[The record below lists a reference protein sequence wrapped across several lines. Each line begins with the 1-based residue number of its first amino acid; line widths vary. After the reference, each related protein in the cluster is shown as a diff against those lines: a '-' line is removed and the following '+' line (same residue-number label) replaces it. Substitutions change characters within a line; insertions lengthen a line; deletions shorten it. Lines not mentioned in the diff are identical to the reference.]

1 MNENNRYRKYY
12 AGFSVRLGILR
23 SAAVIFSAI
32 SFFTTFQGFRDTVFG
47 SSFLAAG
54 ASLGVQSILL
64 AGVFFYCPIV
74 NIMLNVVPGREGVE
88 VFVDDRVKDPNAHS
102 KKTPRPLK
110 VGFLGLIKAYWYNAL
125 LLAAIVFGGVRLWS
139 VLRLNEAQ
147 LTLKVLGFAGI
158 FALGTVVFIVL
169 LGLKPSFRVRM
180 RQYLVVWGITV
191 IILIAMS
198 VSTMFSCVA
207 ITNMLYKTDYARDSD
222 PVIEETV
229 RTELLNL
236 DKTIGEMLQSGVPDD
251 LKTND
256 ENMRQFL
263 IKKITDTFG
272 EIDKSATQKA
282 KTYFA
287 ALPDLT
293 IMPKAEMLY
302 SYPTGYE
309 KDNDLKEKTLN
320 GNRMEGETPVQ
331 YTVQKKKLKQA
342 EPIQTGTDSQGDN
355 DNNTKPI
362 YYYVQ
367 NNYAW
372 ASQIFNVKKMSWYPE
387 ADALI
392 NELNSTW
399 YSYYV
404 DYYNSYKNLLTKY
417 SQIVSEVI
425 NDGEKKEDVKND
437 DKETTLSLIKIKAIR
452 AALNT
457 LKDSIALDSQIARWN
472 AQKQLKT
479 DRTLV
484 GIEEDQGEYSTFLIR
499 LDSLQKSKNPTPDEL
514 ELNPDLKHTLENKK
528 GSIIDEA
535 IQTSLTLRDK
545 TQEAID
551 EIDNLLKAAY
561 GSADV
566 LTVDQIVEIVGLSEP
581 TNQKRH
587 DDDYKKNAYS
597 DIDIL
602 EKAAKQLRNAQGSAL
617 SHEYNDDDDNDND
630 DDNNND
636 DDINTVSF
644 ETITDIFNS
653 YVQLMKTK
661 ADLAV
666 LSDSLNTSY
675 VIIEEE
681 SEEESDED
689 TEKKDEE
696 DSPDG
701 SQSSEPPVEKAEEQ
715 QSTTNTPNDGSQS
728 KDASGLNVEPTVEEN
743 PADGSQAS
751 DTSEP
756 ASENENTTNTSD
768 DNQYT
773 HNVEKVTVDALIE
786 IRKKQLSRLKAA
798 ATAVEFAKNSLNLSD
813 NVTNSST
820 NTVQGV
826 GSNQVGEPK
835 QNTISEQDA
844 ISEIDKLTHIYLNA
858 TDLEKTYNLLIN
870 SKENEILKNSGAQ
883 SKAYFTY
890 RGKAI
895 LALGISMFMDLG
907 SALIGVLMF
916 FLDPKEMEKKLIGFW
931 LWMKAGST
939 E

>member
-180 RQYLVVWGITV
+180 PQYLVVWGITV

-282 KTYFA
+282 KTYFE

-309 KDNDLKEKTLN
+309 KDNDLKGKTVD
-320 GNRMEGETPVQ
+320 GNRIEDGITVQ
-331 YTVQKKKLKQA
+331 YTVQKKELKQA
-342 EPIQTGTDSQGDN
+342 KPIQADKDSQ
-355 DNNTKPI
+355 DNNDTIPV

-372 ASQIFNVKKMSWYPE
+372 ASDVYHLSKNWYSS
-387 ADALI
+387 ADKLI

-399 YSYYV
+399 YFYYV
-404 DYYNSYKNLLTKY
+404 DYYNSYENLLTNY
-417 SQIVSEVI
+417 STIVQ
-425 NDGEKKEDVKND
+425 KVKNPD
-437 DKETTLSLIKIKAIR
+437 VESPLSLIELKAIR

-457 LKDSIALDSQIARWN
+457 LKDSIALDSQIIRWN
-472 AQKQLKT
+472 KERNKQ
-479 DRTLV
+479 V
-484 GIEEDQGEYSTFLIR
+484 GRVRVGEEQNEYSTFLTR
-499 LDSLQKSKNPTPDEL
+499 LESRHETRLPTQEEL
-514 ELNPDLKHTLENKK
+514 ERDSTVIQTVQINK
-528 GSIIDEA
+528 GRIVDAA
-535 IQTSLTLRDK
+535 IQTSLDLRDK
-545 TQEAID
+545 VKEAMD
-551 EIDNLLKAAY
+551 EIDNLLIAAY

-587 DDDYKKNAYS
+587 DNDYKKNAYS

-617 SHEYNDDDDNDND
+617 SHEYNDD

-675 VIIEEE
+675 VIDEEK
-681 SEEESDED
+681 SDED

-696 DSPDG
+696 KEDTSDG
-701 SQSSEPPVEKAEEQ
+701 SQSSEPPVEKTEEQ
-715 QSTTNTPNDGSQS
+715 QSTTNIPNDGSQS

-743 PADGSQAS
+743 PVDGSQSS
-751 DTSEP
+751 DTSESTP
-756 ASENENTTNTSD
+756 ENENTTKTSD
-768 DNQYT
+768 DDQYT
-773 HNVEKVTVDALIE
+773 HNVEKVTVDELID

-835 QNTISEQDA
+835 QNTFSEQDA

-858 TDLEKTYNLLIN
+858 TDLEKTYNLLI
-870 SKENEILKNSGAQ
+870 SSEENAILENSGAQ